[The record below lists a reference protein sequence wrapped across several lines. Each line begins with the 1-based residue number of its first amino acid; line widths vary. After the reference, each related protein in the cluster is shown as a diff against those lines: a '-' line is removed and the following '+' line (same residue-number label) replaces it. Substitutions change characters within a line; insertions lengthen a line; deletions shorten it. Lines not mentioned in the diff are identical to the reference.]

1 MRLGY
6 PVRLARYAFLL
17 GLIALA
23 LSGITVFS
31 LNVVTARTE
40 NFQTQLSGRLKT
52 TETPEVS
59 EEPEGTTTPEYTPV
73 RTTKQINQLAARR
86 TALMLRPMVYYLL
99 GTGAL
104 WGLTSWRKL
113 S

>member
-1 MRLGY
+1 MKLGY

-17 GLIALA
+17 GLVALVLA
-23 LSGITVFS
+23 GITVFS
-31 LNVVTARTE
+31 LNVVTVRTE
-40 NFQTQLSGRLKT
+40 NFQTQLSGRLHA
-52 TETPEVS
+52 TETPEAA
-59 EEPEGTTTPEYTPV
+59 EEGEAPTAEFTPV

-86 TALMLRPMVYYLL
+86 TVLMLRPMVYYLL

-104 WGLTSWRKL
+104 WGLTSWKKL